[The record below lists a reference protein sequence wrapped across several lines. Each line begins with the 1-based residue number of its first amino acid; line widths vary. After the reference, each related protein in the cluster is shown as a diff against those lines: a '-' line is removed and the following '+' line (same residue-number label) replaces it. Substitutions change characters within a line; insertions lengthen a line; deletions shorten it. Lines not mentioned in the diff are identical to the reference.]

1 MAKGLTKGGKDG
13 IMGARRLGETERFFL
28 FYWGTR
34 SGGVERM
41 VMLQGNTYW
50 LAVRVE
56 DCGGKVVGGDR
67 VARGRFEVGGI
78 VKYYGEGGEV
88 VWDEQVGAFLF
99 PLSEEETFTLSGGI
113 EYQARVVLEDGTVC
127 GSVPEEYYVYESL
140 SKELIGDGGYGTQN
154 GVVLSAKLVNYVQ
167 GTGTTDYEKLKNK
180 PSINGV
186 ELIGDKTT
194 QELGIVS
201 EETDPTVP
209 THVKAI
215 REQDISNWNGKVD
228 QEQLE
233 EINNN
238 ITALGQNKADVSYVE
253 EVESIAKGANQAVSF
268 GNYATMI
275 TALNALDAGA
285 YNVGQN
291 VMIVTLNVPDLWISA
306 VEETS
311 VSYTYGTDEQFVADL
326 SANGSVQ
333 VGHYKLSVLETQKV
347 DLADYVKN
355 TDYATETKGGVVKSS
370 SYGGILVGGDGV
382 AYISPATNAN
392 IDAKTQGVNKPIVP
406 ATLDYAVKVGL
417 TTNTI
422 ELTDEEKTKA
432 QTWLGIPQIELTLKE
447 NGAYT
452 LTINKG

>member
-1 MAKGLTKGGKDG
+1 
-13 IMGARRLGETERFFL
+13 
-28 FYWGTR
+28 
-34 SGGVERM
+34 M

-333 VGHYKLSVLETQKV
+333 VGYYKLSALETQKV
-347 DLADYVKN
+347 NLADYVKKTTTAMRVYGTNSNGEETLYRVDYSN
-355 TDYATETKGGVVKSS
+355 TANVNAIPFRAVNGAILIPTASCEDGGS
-370 SYGGILVGGDGV
+370 GTIQDGLQ
-382 AYISPATNAN
+382 A
-392 IDAKTQGVNKPIVP
+392 VNKN
-406 ATLDYAVKVGL
+406 YVKNNFL
-417 TTNTI
+417 NKESIT
-422 ELTDEEKTKA
+422 
-432 QTWLGIPQIELTLKE
+432 LTLKE